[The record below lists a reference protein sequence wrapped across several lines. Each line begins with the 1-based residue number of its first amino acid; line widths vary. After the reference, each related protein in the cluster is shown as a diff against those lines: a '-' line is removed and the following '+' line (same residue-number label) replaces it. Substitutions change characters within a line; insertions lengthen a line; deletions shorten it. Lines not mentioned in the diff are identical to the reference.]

1 MSYIYF
7 GSKWGDKSLLDEIFL
22 KYNIAFV
29 GFKDDDA
36 DYKNA
41 LEKIKNTY
49 IKKGTKIVIAEG
61 IKVKAVALSDSITL
75 DKLIKEYD
83 NKDKEQIK
91 NYLSYIDD
99 TILCVKAKLYKL
111 SLEDEFNFG
120 SQARRFCNI
129 KDSITKDNID
139 KLLKKYSGNMHMEN
153 LKENCI
159 KLLKENYNIV
169 LTGALGTGKT
179 YLAKEIAREVMKDNT
194 AIKDYKKFII
204 DYYKSNKG
212 RLEKLKKEGEELREK
227 FVKRFPIE
235 SLKNISIDDYAVG
248 RGDNNS
254 FCYWI
259 EFGLKRKLLGGF
271 FAGGAKTYLLY
282 YDKNTGNLMN
292 ETNNKTNDELIKE
305 IGKELY
311 NMATIEDYDF
321 KNSVLDF
328 NKRNDYLAIKIYNS
342 YHPYTYFPMLSREYM
357 LDICDIFNIEKDN
370 NRYKLNKNIKKF
382 FDDNLKDIDSY
393 IVRMILLENFDLI
406 SGKKE
411 YLNINNDDYGFVQF
425 HPSYDYTDFVEGLRP
440 IKDSNGNIMF
450 KRKDG
455 VFKEFC
461 KNALQNR
468 SSKFVFI
475 IDEINRGEISK
486 IFGELF
492 FAIDTGYRG
501 EIGRVKTQYN
511 NLISNDETDDEFEDG
526 FFVPENV
533 YIIGTMNDI
542 DRSVESMDFAMRRRF
557 AFKEVNAKD
566 TQYMLDN
573 ILDNEVLGEAKDR
586 MNKLNEAIDKIEG
599 FNSSYH
605 IGASYFLKLKNYYD
619 NSIDNKEE
627 AFNNLWENHLKGLLF
642 EYLRGMPDAE
652 NKLDEL
658 ENAYNLISINGNVAN
673 NIE

>member
-7 GSKWGDKSLLDEIFL
+7 GSKWRNKSLLDEIFL
-22 KYNIAFV
+22 KYNIAFA

-36 DYKNA
+36 DYQIA
-41 LEKIKNTY
+41 LEKTKNTY

-61 IKVKAVALSDSITL
+61 IKVKAVGIALSDSITL
-75 DKLIKEYD
+75 DKLIKEYN

-159 KLLKENYNIV
+159 KLLKENYNLI
-169 LTGALGTGKT
+169 LTGAPGTGKT
-179 YLAKEIAREVMKDNT
+179 YLAKQIAAKM
-194 AIKDYKKFII
+194 IF
-204 DYYKSNKG
+204 
-212 RLEKLKKEGEELREK
+212 
-227 FVKRFPIE
+227 
-235 SLKNISIDDYAVG
+235 
-248 RGDNNS
+248 DNN
-254 FCYWI
+254 I
-259 EFGLKRKLLGGF
+259 EYR
-271 FAGGAKTYLLY
+271 
-282 YDKNTGNLMN
+282 
-292 ETNNKTNDELIKE
+292 
-305 IGKELY
+305 
-311 NMATIEDYDF
+311 EDLEDDDNF
-321 KNSVLDF
+321 KNQC
-328 NKRNDYLAIKIYNS
+328 K
-342 YHPYTYFPMLSREYM
+342 
-357 LDICDIFNIEKDN
+357 
-370 NRYKLNKNIKKF
+370 
-382 FDDNLKDIDSY
+382 
-393 IVRMILLENFDLI
+393 
-406 SGKKE
+406 
-411 YLNINNDDYGFVQF
+411 FVQF

-440 IKDSNGNIMF
+440 IKDINGNIGF
-450 KRKDG
+450 ERKDG

-461 KNALQNR
+461 KKAINAPFETIIEYKKYNDYDIYKECLVDFIWKVKNDPQNTVDNKIKEIEADYNKEILR
-468 SSKFVFI
+468 FNDGSNYLKFKPFKAFIDYIKYEDKEKFKKDVGRDTINSNTNIFLKKLKEYFDNVYRQKLEMNNNDTTIEKVQKKNFVFI

-511 NLISNDETDDEFEDG
+511 NLISNDETDDEFEEG

-557 AFKEVNAKD
+557 AWKEIKAKD
-566 TQYMLDN
+566 KQDMLDN
-573 ILDNEVLGEAKDR
+573 VLDNEILDEAKDR
-586 MNKLNEAIDKIEG
+586 MKKLNEAIEKIEG

-605 IGASYFLKLKNYYD
+605 IGASYFLKLKNYYQ
-619 NSIDNKEE
+619 NNNKDD
-627 AFNNLWENHLKGLLF
+627 AFDMLWENHLKGLLY

-658 ENAYNLISINGNVAN
+658 KNAYNLISINGNVAN

>member
-1 MSYIYF
+1 MSYVYF
-7 GSKWGDKSLLDEIFL
+7 GSRWGDKSLLDEIFL

-29 GFKDDDA
+29 GFKDNDA
-36 DYKNA
+36 DYKKA
-41 LEKIKNTY
+41 LEKVKNTY

-61 IKVKAVALSDSITL
+61 IKVKAVGIAISDSITL
-75 DKLIKEYD
+75 DKLIREYN

-99 TILCVKAKLYKL
+99 TILCVKAELYKL

-129 KDSITKDNID
+129 KDSITKDNIE

-169 LTGALGTGKT
+169 LTGAPGTGKT
-179 YLAKEIAREVMKDNT
+179 YLAKEIAREIMKDNT
-194 AIKDYKKFII
+194 AIKDYRKFII
-204 DYYKSNKG
+204 DYYNKNKE

-227 FVKRFPIE
+227 FVKRFPME

-292 ETNNKTNDELIKE
+292 ETTKTNDELIKE

-425 HPSYDYTDFVEGLRP
+425 HPSYDYIDFVEGLRP
-440 IKDSNGNIMF
+440 VKNSNDNIMF
-450 KRKDG
+450 ERKDG

-557 AFKEVNAKD
+557 AWKEIKAKD

-573 ILDNEVLGEAKDR
+573 ILDNEILDEAKDR
-586 MNKLNEAIDKIEG
+586 MNKLNEAIEKIEG

-605 IGASYFLKLKNYYD
+605 IGASYFLKLKNYYQ
-619 NSIDNKEE
+619 NNNKDD
-627 AFNNLWENHLKGLLF
+627 AFNMLWENHLKGLLY

-652 NKLDEL
+652 SKLDEL
-658 ENAYNLISINGNVAN
+658 ENAYSLDDDN
-673 NIE
+673 

>member
-36 DYKNA
+36 DYKKA
-41 LEKIKNTY
+41 LEKTKNTY

-61 IKVKAVALSDSITL
+61 IKVKAVGIAISDSITL
-75 DKLIKEYD
+75 DKLIKEYN

-111 SLEDEFNFG
+111 SLEDEFNFV

-169 LTGALGTGKT
+169 LTGAPGTGKT
-179 YLAKEIAREVMKDNT
+179 YLAKQIAAKM
-194 AIKDYKKFII
+194 IF
-204 DYYKSNKG
+204 
-212 RLEKLKKEGEELREK
+212 
-227 FVKRFPIE
+227 
-235 SLKNISIDDYAVG
+235 
-248 RGDNNS
+248 DNN
-254 FCYWI
+254 I
-259 EFGLKRKLLGGF
+259 EY
-271 FAGGAKTYLLY
+271 T
-282 YDKNTGNLMN
+282 
-292 ETNNKTNDELIKE
+292 
-305 IGKELY
+305 
-311 NMATIEDYDF
+311 EDLEDDDNF
-321 KNSVLDF
+321 KNQC
-328 NKRNDYLAIKIYNS
+328 K
-342 YHPYTYFPMLSREYM
+342 
-357 LDICDIFNIEKDN
+357 
-370 NRYKLNKNIKKF
+370 
-382 FDDNLKDIDSY
+382 
-393 IVRMILLENFDLI
+393 
-406 SGKKE
+406 
-411 YLNINNDDYGFVQF
+411 FVQF

-440 IKDSNGNIMF
+440 IKDSNGNIGF
-450 KRKDG
+450 ERKDG

-461 KNALQNR
+461 RNALQNR

-501 EIGRVKTQYN
+501 ESGKVKTQYN
-511 NLISNDETDDEFEDG
+511 NLINKDENDEFEDG
-526 FFVPENV
+526 FFIPKNV

-557 AFKEVNAKD
+557 AWKEIKAKD
-566 TQYMLDN
+566 TQDMLGN
-573 ILDNEVLGEAKDR
+573 ILDNAILGEAKKR
-586 MNKLNEAIDKIEG
+586 MNKLNEAIEKIEG

-627 AFNNLWENHLKGLLF
+627 AFNNLWDNHLKGLLY

-658 ENAYNLISINGNVAN
+658 KKAYNILKTSRTSQDNNVAQNTDTNSNGNKQN
-673 NIE
+673 DSN

>member
-1 MSYIYF
+1 MSYVYF
-7 GSKWGDKSLLDEIFL
+7 GSRWGDKSLLDEIFL
-22 KYNIAFV
+22 KYNIVFV
-29 GFKDDDA
+29 GFKDNDA
-36 DYKNA
+36 DYKKA
-41 LEKIKNTY
+41 LEKVKNTY

-61 IKVKAVALSDSITL
+61 IKVKAVGIAISDSITL
-75 DKLIKEYD
+75 DKLIKEYN

-99 TILCVKAKLYKL
+99 TILCVKAELYKL

-129 KDSITKDNID
+129 KDIITKDNID

-159 KLLKENYNIV
+159 KLLKENYNLI
-169 LTGALGTGKT
+169 LTGAPGTGKT
-179 YLAKEIAREVMKDNT
+179 YLAKQIAAKM
-194 AIKDYKKFII
+194 I
-204 DYYKSNKG
+204 
-212 RLEKLKKEGEELREK
+212 
-227 FVKRFPIE
+227 
-235 SLKNISIDDYAVG
+235 
-248 RGDNNS
+248 
-254 FCYWI
+254 
-259 EFGLKRKLLGGF
+259 FG
-271 FAGGAKTYLLY
+271 
-282 YDKNTGNLMN
+282 
-292 ETNNKTNDELIKE
+292 NNKEYT
-305 IGKELY
+305 
-311 NMATIEDYDF
+311 EDLEDDDNF
-321 KNSVLDF
+321 KNQC
-328 NKRNDYLAIKIYNS
+328 K
-342 YHPYTYFPMLSREYM
+342 
-357 LDICDIFNIEKDN
+357 
-370 NRYKLNKNIKKF
+370 
-382 FDDNLKDIDSY
+382 
-393 IVRMILLENFDLI
+393 
-406 SGKKE
+406 
-411 YLNINNDDYGFVQF
+411 FVQF

-440 IKDSNGNIMF
+440 IKDSNGNMVF
-450 KRKDG
+450 ERKDG

-461 KNALQNR
+461 KRALKNLIDSQKDVSELNKDTIIKNNLIKFIDDVSNIINEKGYFEIDGIDR
-468 SSKFVFI
+468 KASPLKEIELNNDSVYFAPQIKSRLYITLTLDTIIDFYKKFIKVFEVKNKLEYQDFINEFGYKGKHTYIHGFLKAFYEKYNSEIEKELNSNDITIEKVQKKNFVFI

-557 AFKEVNAKD
+557 AWKEIKAKD

-573 ILDNEVLGEAKDR
+573 VLDNGILDEAKDR
-586 MNKLNEAIDKIEG
+586 MNKLNEAIEKIEG

-627 AFNNLWENHLKGLLF
+627 AFNNSWENHLKGLLY

-658 ENAYNLISINGNVAN
+658 KSAYYLNDDN
-673 NIE
+673 

>member
-36 DYKNA
+36 DYKKA
-41 LEKIKNTY
+41 LEKTKNTY

-61 IKVKAVALSDSITL
+61 IKVKAVGIAISDSITL
-75 DKLIKEYD
+75 DKLIKEYN

-139 KLLKKYSGNMHMEN
+139 KLLKKYSGNMHMVN

-159 KLLKENYNIV
+159 KLLKENYNLI
-169 LTGALGTGKT
+169 LTGAPGTGKT
-179 YLAKEIAREVMKDNT
+179 YLAKQIAAR
-194 AIKDYKKFII
+194 II
-204 DYYKSNKG
+204 FNDD
-212 RLEKLKKEGEELREK
+212 KKEYIEALEE
-227 FVKRFPIE
+227 
-235 SLKNISIDDYAVG
+235 
-248 RGDNNS
+248 
-254 FCYWI
+254 
-259 EFGLKRKLLGGF
+259 
-271 FAGGAKTYLLY
+271 
-282 YDKNTGNLMN
+282 
-292 ETNNKTNDELIKE
+292 DE
-305 IGKELY
+305 
-311 NMATIEDYDF
+311 DF
-321 KNSVLDF
+321 KNQC
-328 NKRNDYLAIKIYNS
+328 K
-342 YHPYTYFPMLSREYM
+342 
-357 LDICDIFNIEKDN
+357 
-370 NRYKLNKNIKKF
+370 
-382 FDDNLKDIDSY
+382 
-393 IVRMILLENFDLI
+393 
-406 SGKKE
+406 
-411 YLNINNDDYGFVQF
+411 FVQF

-440 IKDSNGNIMF
+440 IKDSNSNIVF
-450 KRKDG
+450 ERKDG

-461 KNALQNR
+461 KIALKNLIDSQKDVSELNEDTIIKNNLIKFIDDVSNIVNEKGYFEIDGIDR
-468 SSKFVFI
+468 KAAPLDEIKLNNDLVYFAPQIKSRLSVSLSLDTIIEFYKKFIKVFKVKNKWECQDFINEFGYEGKHTYVHGFLKAFYEKYNSQIEEELKNNTNTVKKVQKKNFVFI

-511 NLISNDETDDEFEDG
+511 NLISNDEADDEFEDG

-557 AFKEVNAKD
+557 AWKEIKAKD

-573 ILDNEVLGEAKDR
+573 ILDNEVLDEAKER
-586 MNKLNEAIDKIEG
+586 MNKLNKAREKIEG

-605 IGASYFLKLKNYYD
+605 IGASYFLKLKNYY
-619 NSIDNKEE
+619 NGGNIEE
-627 AFNNLWENHLKGLLF
+627 AFNSLW
-642 EYLRGMPDAE
+642 
-652 NKLDEL
+652 
-658 ENAYNLISINGNVAN
+658 
-673 NIE
+673 

>member
-7 GSKWGDKSLLDEIFL
+7 GSKWKDKSLLDEIFI

-41 LEKIKNTY
+41 LEKTKNTY

-61 IKVKAVALSDSITL
+61 IKVKAVGIAISDSITL
-75 DKLIKEYD
+75 DKLIKEYN

-99 TILCVKAKLYKL
+99 TILCVKAELYKL

-129 KDSITKDNID
+129 KDIITKDNID

-159 KLLKENYNIV
+159 KLLKENYNLI
-169 LTGALGTGKT
+169 LTGAPGTGKT
-179 YLAKEIAREVMKDNT
+179 YLAKQIAAKM
-194 AIKDYKKFII
+194 I
-204 DYYKSNKG
+204 
-212 RLEKLKKEGEELREK
+212 
-227 FVKRFPIE
+227 
-235 SLKNISIDDYAVG
+235 
-248 RGDNNS
+248 
-254 FCYWI
+254 
-259 EFGLKRKLLGGF
+259 FG
-271 FAGGAKTYLLY
+271 
-282 YDKNTGNLMN
+282 
-292 ETNNKTNDELIKE
+292 NNKEYT
-305 IGKELY
+305 
-311 NMATIEDYDF
+311 EDLEDDDNF
-321 KNSVLDF
+321 KNQC
-328 NKRNDYLAIKIYNS
+328 K
-342 YHPYTYFPMLSREYM
+342 
-357 LDICDIFNIEKDN
+357 
-370 NRYKLNKNIKKF
+370 
-382 FDDNLKDIDSY
+382 
-393 IVRMILLENFDLI
+393 
-406 SGKKE
+406 
-411 YLNINNDDYGFVQF
+411 FVQF

-440 IKDSNGNIMF
+440 IKDSNGNMVF
-450 KRKDG
+450 ERKDG

-461 KNALQNR
+461 KRALKNLIDSQKDVSELNKDTIIKNNLIKFIDDVSNIINEKGYFEIDGIDR
-468 SSKFVFI
+468 KASPLKEIELNNDSVYFAPQIKSRLDITLTLDTIIDFYKKFIKVFEVKNKLEYQDFINEFGYKGKHTYIHGFLKAFYEKYNSEIEKELNSNDITIEKVQKKNFVFI

-557 AFKEVNAKD
+557 AWKEIKAKD

-573 ILDNEVLGEAKDR
+573 VLDNGILDEAKDR
-586 MNKLNEAIDKIEG
+586 MNKLNEAIEKIEG

-627 AFNNLWENHLKGLLF
+627 AFNNLWENHLKGLLY

-658 ENAYNLISINGNVAN
+658 KSAYYLNDDN
-673 NIE
+673 